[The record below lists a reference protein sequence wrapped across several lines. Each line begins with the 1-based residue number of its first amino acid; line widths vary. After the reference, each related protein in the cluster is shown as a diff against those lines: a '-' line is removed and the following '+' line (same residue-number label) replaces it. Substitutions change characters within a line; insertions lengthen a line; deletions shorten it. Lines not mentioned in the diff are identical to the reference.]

1 MSDTVN
7 PDTVNSAT
15 VNNAKNAMNRRTKP
29 EVLAPAGNLR
39 GLKTA
44 VDFGADAVYCGGKA
58 FGMRSAP
65 KNLTLEDFEE
75 GSRYAHER
83 GARVYVTCNILPRNA
98 EVRAMR
104 DYIGQLKDTGVDAL
118 IVTDIG
124 ILMEAHRIAPDL
136 ELHVSTQA
144 GVTNWGAANAL
155 YELGARRVV
164 LAREMDMQAV
174 RDIRANIPADM
185 DVECFV
191 HGSMCMAFSGRC
203 LISNYLTGR
212 DGNHGECAQPCRWK
226 YSLVEEK
233 RPGQVFPIEET
244 AEGTYLFNSQDM
256 CMMEHL
262 DELID
267 SGATSLKIEG
277 RAKSAYYIAAITNA
291 YRIAVDEYMVQR
303 GFESRD
309 GEILRPFHDRVVVP
323 GQAAPAWLLDERA
336 SAVGS
341 ADDAAAGAIAT
352 VPSQESVA
360 SARVTVVADGD
371 APVDAVLRNADAAFS
386 GVPDLV
392 SEDPVESDGAG
403 TVGGDAAVMVD
414 AAVSTSAAT
423 CACGRI
429 ADGSSDGC
437 CGDAVSSDDCCGRS
451 DGSCRRA
458 AADDDPLAPV
468 EPDES
473 GWIHARVVPAP
484 KVTLPDWL
492 KEEPYKVAHRDYSTG
507 FYYPE
512 QKVVQNTDRSAYFR
526 TWLIVGEVLDWSA
539 DEGGRVTIM
548 SRNKIEAGQEIEFL
562 LPGRAPLAYTVP
574 GGAFRDENGE
584 PVDAINNPAHVFS
597 FPCPEPVPH
606 NAAIRSR
613 TKRPTLKAA

>member
-7 PDTVNSAT
+7 PDTANPDTA
-15 VNNAKNAMNRRTKP
+15 NNAKNAMTRRSKP

-303 GFESRD
+303 GFESPD
-309 GEILRPFHDRVVVP
+309 GEILRPFHDRVVMP

-336 SAVGS
+336 AASGS
-341 ADDAAAGAIAT
+341 SDDAAADAIAT
-352 VPSQESVA
+352 VPSPMP
-360 SARVTVVADGD
+360 VTAVPTAVVADGD
-371 APVDAVLRNADAAFS
+371 APVDAVLRNADAAFC

-392 SEDPVESDGAG
+392 AEDL
-403 TVGGDAAVMVD
+403 VD
-414 AAVSTSAAT
+414 P
-423 CACGRI
+423 I
-429 ADGSSDGC
+429 
-437 CGDAVSSDDCCGRS
+437 
-451 DGSCRRA
+451 
-458 AADDDPLAPV
+458 AADDDPLSPV

-526 TWLIVGEVLDWSA
+526 TWLIVGEVLDWTA